1 MSKADSRKSSA
12 ERRKKPRAKKRI
24 KKLEAGTIA
33 SREECCFNCS
43 KDLRSAEKALLVEEE
58 LSRIFCTEEC
68 ISAFFGPEIAR
79 LEKQYF
85 KLLSP
90 SDLNAEAREKNA
102 HLRWLTLEE
111 PDEVWREK
119 TLAGDYRYT
128 LISEFQPGSKPVW
141 CVCITLFLRGEPSF
155 LYLAFPTKNAA
166 MVNAYRRG
174 ERVQWSRSKAD
185 GGKQIHASAGEKGEQ
200 PAPTDGLAAAWT
212 HEETLRA
219 QINVKRRSDDI
230 PNEDYELYQGC
241 VDKTLEEPDEVWSL
255 RTDGEDSPRIYHFIR
270 HFPEEKPGVWYLIV
284 ARETDDPEQI
294 EILDAFP
301 TKDQSLAE
309 RFRQGEQEI
318 GSEEPA
324 VSSPSRLV
332 H

>member
-12 ERRKKPRAKKRI
+12 ERRTKPRAGKRAKK
-24 KKLEAGTIA
+24 AQAAA
-33 SREECCFNCS
+33 SPEESCFNCS
-43 KDLRSAEKALLVEEE
+43 KDLRDAEKALLVEEE
-58 LSRIFCTEEC
+58 LSRIFCTETC
-68 ISAFFGPEIAR
+68 IAAFFGPEIAR

-85 KLLSP
+85 RLLSP
-90 SDLNAEAREKNA
+90 KDLNGGEREKNA

-128 LISEFQPGSKPVW
+128 LISEFQPGPKPIW

-166 MVNAYRRG
+166 MVAQYRRG
-174 ERVQWSRSKAD
+174 ERVQWSRSK
-185 GGKQIHASAGEKGEQ
+185 SAGGA
-200 PAPTDGLAAAWT
+200 PALETSTALPSPTDGLAAAWT

-219 QINVKRRSDDI
+219 QINVKRRPDDI

-255 RTDGEDSPRIYHFIR
+255 RTDGEDSHRIYHFIR
-270 HFPEEKPGVWYLIV
+270 HFPEEKPGVWYRII

-301 TKDQSLAE
+301 TRDQSLTE
-309 RFRQGEQEI
+309 RFRQGEQEV
-318 GSEEPA
+318 GVEEPA
-324 VSSPSRLV
+324 ASSVSRLV